1 MLSAV
6 YTELRGNIVYAF
18 EDRLFF
24 LTTSFEL
31 FIEIY
36 NLLEQEDTGAK
47 RSVLHYTITSLI
59 MRISPLPTAYMI
71 PLIRQ
76 EIQPTAYHSFVIK
89 KFCNR
94 YHLSL

>member
-1 MLSAV
+1 MASLNRDLLRGCPGYRITKRALQILPMPVKIRTDGQVLSAV

-36 NLLEQEDTGAK
+36 NLLEQEDTVQ
-47 RSVLHYTITSLI
+47 RD
-59 MRISPLPTAYMI
+59 P
-71 PLIRQ
+71 
-76 EIQPTAYHSFVIK
+76 
-89 KFCNR
+89 FCII
-94 YHLSL
+94 LLLL

>member
-47 RSVLHYTITSLI
+47 RN
-59 MRISPLPTAYMI
+59 P
-71 PLIRQ
+71 
-76 EIQPTAYHSFVIK
+76 
-89 KFCNR
+89 FCII
-94 YHLSL
+94 LLLL